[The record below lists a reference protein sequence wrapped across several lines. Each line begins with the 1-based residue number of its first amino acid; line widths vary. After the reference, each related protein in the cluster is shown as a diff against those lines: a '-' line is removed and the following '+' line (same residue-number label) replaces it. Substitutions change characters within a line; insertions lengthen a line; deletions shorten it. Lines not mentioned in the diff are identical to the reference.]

1 MINHLSFLIKG
12 YKNQLIQK
20 NLINE
25 DLMQEMPPEFGKD
38 VNEFFFFIDCI
49 KIIFLIVDNL

>member
-38 VNEFFFFIDCI
+38 VNEKFF
-49 KIIFLIVDNL
+49 LLVALR